1 MQHAARHMHPHIY
14 LVTEMLLA
22 LIVLAK
28 FETRAD
34 HIKYNKH
41 ATTTTTTSNAN
52 WIIHRIL

>member
-1 MQHAARHMHPHIY
+1 MQHAARHMYPHIY

-41 ATTTTTTSNAN
+41 ATTTISNAN
-52 WIIHRIL
+52 WIIHGIH